1 MFNPPTSS
9 PTNVSDRRVRA
20 GDYRATETQQ
30 SASGYHQQ
38 QRYSQPVHQYNPELT
53 HIRQWCPELNLVT
66 LDDLLAHQSGIKHL
80 ETYPAPVVPVFDGE
94 H

>member
-1 MFNPPTSS
+1 LGARWFEMHLIDFDVASNYG
-9 PTNVSDRRVRA
+9 NWAYIA
-20 GDYRATETQQ
+20 GVGHDARP
-30 SASGYHQQ
+30 
-38 QRYSQPVHQYNPELT
+38 QRQFDLNKQLHQYDPELT

-66 LDDLLAHQSGIKHL
+66 LDDVLAHQSGIKHL